1 MITLP
6 PIFFYVLGTLFV
18 VFGVLRVI
26 VLARR
31 RADREVQE
39 DTPQHVKQRRQHL
52 LFGVVW
58 IGVGLFFIA
67 SAAGLVGPRH

>member
-31 RADREVQE
+31 RDDRELQD
-39 DTPQHVKQRRQHL
+39 DTAQRAKQRRQHL
-52 LFGVVW
+52 IFGVVW
-58 IGVGLFFIA
+58 VGVGLFFIA